1 MKLFK
6 IKVLGEVQ
14 GVGFR
19 FFAKQRA
26 DNLGIKGFAQNEPD
40 GSVYIEAEGEEKA
53 LGRFLDWCKMG
64 PEPAEVKGVEVKE
77 GEVKNYSEFEISA
90 YQE

>member
-40 GSVYIEAEGEEKA
+40 GSVYIEAEGKEED
-53 LGRFLDWCKMG
+53 LDRLVQWCKKG
-64 PEPAEVKGVEVKE
+64 PESARVTKVEVKE
-77 GEVKNYSEFEISA
+77 GKIKNYSQFLLR
-90 YQE
+90 